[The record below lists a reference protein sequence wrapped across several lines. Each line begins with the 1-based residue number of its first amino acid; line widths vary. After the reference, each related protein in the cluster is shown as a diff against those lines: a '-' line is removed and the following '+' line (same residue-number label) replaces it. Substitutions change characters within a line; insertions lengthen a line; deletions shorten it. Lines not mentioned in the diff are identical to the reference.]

1 MSLIAALVLALAV
14 LTGGTAATVY
24 AADQAVP
31 GDALYAVDLTVEQIQ
46 LALAR
51 DPATKAQLHLRFAE
65 ERVAEIQALALQ
77 GNTTAVAEAAQN
89 LEQHLTA
96 AQELL
101 QQAPAPEVA
110 QQMSTVMEE
119 AQAVLEHPVPGA
131 PTQPTPTGT
140 PEPEPSGTPEPHGTP
155 GAYVEFTGVVESMDS
170 DQWVVDG
177 QTIAIDATTQIEP
190 GIQVGDTVK
199 VKAFPA
205 TGGSLVA
212 YEIEQAD
219 HAGGSDDNGDGQHD
233 GQKVEITGTVES
245 MDGNQWVVNGQTITV
260 DANTEIDA
268 GIQVGDTVKVEAYV
282 QADGSLLAT
291 EIHAVSQADMEGE
304 DHGGTDDGGQ
314 DDGNTGD
321 HDGSGSGQDDGGN
334 GGGQDDG
341 GNGGG
346 QDDGGNGGGQDD
358 GGNGGGQDDG
368 GSSGQDDGGSSGG
381 HDDNGN
387 GSGQDDDDNHDD

>member
-119 AQAVLEHPVPGA
+119 AQAVLEQPLPGA
-131 PTQPTPTGT
+131 SATAQATPT
-140 PEPEPSGTPEPHGTP
+140 GTPEPHGTP
-155 GAYVEFTGVVESMDS
+155 APYMEF
-170 DQWVVDG
+170 
-177 QTIAIDATTQIEP
+177 
-190 GIQVGDTVK
+190 
-199 VKAFPA
+199 
-205 TGGSLVA
+205 
-212 YEIEQAD
+212 
-219 HAGGSDDNGDGQHD
+219 
-233 GQKVEITGTVES
+233 TGTVES
-245 MDGNQWVVNGQTITV
+245 MDGNQWVVSGQAITIDANTRIKGSIQVGDTVKVKAYTQADGSLLAHEIERTDYASDDDSGQYEGQKVKFTGTVESMDGNQWVVDGKTITV
-260 DANTEIDA
+260 DTNTRIK
-268 GIQVGDTVKVEAYV
+268 GSIQVGDTVKVEAYV
-282 QADGSLLAT
+282 QADGSLLAH
-291 EIHAVSQADMEGE
+291 EIEQASAESSGDTSDDESDSDSDHDGDE
-304 DHGGTDDGGQ
+304 DSDSGDSDSGSGDSDSGGSDSGSGDSDSDSGSGDSGSGDSDSGSGDSDSDDDSGSS
-314 DDGNTGD
+314 DDSHSDDNGD
-321 HDGSGSGQDDGGN
+321 HD
-334 GGGQDDG
+334 
-341 GNGGG
+341 
-346 QDDGGNGGGQDD
+346 
-358 GGNGGGQDDG
+358 
-368 GSSGQDDGGSSGG
+368 
-381 HDDNGN
+381 
-387 GSGQDDDDNHDD
+387 DDDDDDHDD